1 MVRKKQK
8 DNYYIIRLLCSIS
21 SNTNDSSLMRL
32 FLSIFL
38 FSSLLNSQ
46 INPNNI
52 DIVRDNYGVPHIF
65 AKTDAEL
72 AYGLAWANA
81 EDDFTTIQ
89 EAYLAG
95 NGMLSKY
102 IGLEGAPADFIT
114 QFIGSKEIIDEK
126 IGEISEEYYDVISGY
141 AQGLNSY
148 ARNNP
153 DKVLYKKLFPIT
165 PKMMMMYSQLQLFI
179 SNQGAD
185 WAGRILNN
193 DTQDDFLD
201 QNLTGSNVIA
211 MNSNK
216 TDNGETFL
224 AINTHQP
231 LEGPTS
237 WYEVHLNS
245 EEGTNI
251 IGTLYPGTPHVL
263 IGVNENLGWSHTV
276 NYPDKTD
283 VFKLRMKNNRKYIVD
298 GEEYK
303 LEKLKAKISIKVLGI
318 PITINRKYFKSI
330 YGPTLKNKSGYYS
343 IRTPTLFNIRALEQ
357 WWRMGK
363 SKNFTEFYNNLKM
376 KQIPGFNI
384 GYADKYD
391 TIFYLSNAILP
402 KRAEGYNWK
411 GVVTGDT
418 KKTLWDKFYKVE
430 DLPQVIQPNAG
441 FIYNANHS
449 PFKSTSIDEN
459 PKEEDYNSNMGFE
472 TYDNNRS
479 IRLKHLIDSYE
490 KVSFKDFKK
499 IKYDNSFPSKFNYS
513 FMDISIIENLKLKN
527 EDLNFEILSK
537 IQKWDRSTNIDSNGA
552 AIYGVLYYNLVRNY
566 RDQILENN
574 NIVTKEILLSALSDV
589 NFYLKEN
596 FGSIDITLG
605 DYQKLVRGDKEI
617 PIWGLPD
624 VITAMTSRPY
634 KNGKIRV
641 FAGESYIGLIRFTK
655 DGPEM
660 ESIIS
665 YGNSDNSNSDHYS
678 DQMELYSKFKT
689 KKMTFNRDDIYR
701 NAKSIY
707 KPK

>member
-32 FLSIFL
+32 FQSIF
-38 FSSLLNSQ
+38 FFTSLLNSQ

-52 DIVRDNYGVPHIF
+52 DIVRDDYGVPHIF

-72 AYGLAWANA
+72 AFGLAWANA

-126 IGEISEEYYDVISGY
+126 IGEISKEYFDVISGY

-148 ARNNP
+148 AKNHP

-193 DTQDDFLD
+193 DTQDEFLD

-330 YGPTLKNKSGYYS
+330 YGPTLKNKSGY
-343 IRTPTLFNIRALEQ
+343 
-357 WWRMGK
+357 
-363 SKNFTEFYNNLKM
+363 
-376 KQIPGFNI
+376 
-384 GYADKYD
+384 
-391 TIFYLSNAILP
+391 LS
-402 KRAEGYNWK
+402 
-411 GVVTGDT
+411 
-418 KKTLWDKFYKVE
+418 
-430 DLPQVIQPNAG
+430 
-441 FIYNANHS
+441 
-449 PFKSTSIDEN
+449 
-459 PKEEDYNSNMGFE
+459 
-472 TYDNNRS
+472 
-479 IRLKHLIDSYE
+479 LIH
-490 KVSFKDFKK
+490 
-499 IKYDNSFPSKFNYS
+499 I
-513 FMDISIIENLKLKN
+513 
-527 EDLNFEILSK
+527 
-537 IQKWDRSTNIDSNGA
+537 
-552 AIYGVLYYNLVRNY
+552 
-566 RDQILENN
+566 
-574 NIVTKEILLSALSDV
+574 
-589 NFYLKEN
+589 
-596 FGSIDITLG
+596 
-605 DYQKLVRGDKEI
+605 
-617 PIWGLPD
+617 
-624 VITAMTSRPY
+624 
-634 KNGKIRV
+634 
-641 FAGESYIGLIRFTK
+641 
-655 DGPEM
+655 
-660 ESIIS
+660 
-665 YGNSDNSNSDHYS
+665 
-678 DQMELYSKFKT
+678 
-689 KKMTFNRDDIYR
+689 
-701 NAKSIY
+701 
-707 KPK
+707 

>member
-1 MVRKKQK
+1 MR
-8 DNYYIIRLLCSIS
+8 IIIIFFVA
-21 SNTNDSSLMRL
+21 T
-32 FLSIFL
+32 FLAHT
-38 FSSLLNSQ
+38 Q

-52 DIVRDNYGVPHIF
+52 EIVRDNYGVPHIY
-65 AKTDAEL
+65 ANTDAEL
-72 AYGLAWANA
+72 AYGLAWANS
-81 EDDFTTIQ
+81 EDDFKTIQ

-95 NGMLSKY
+95 NALLSKY
-102 IGLEGAPADFIT
+102 IGIKGAPADFIT
-114 QFIGSKEIIDEK
+114 QFIGSNELIKDK
-126 IGEISEEYYDVISGY
+126 INDLSPEYFKVISGY
-141 AQGLNSY
+141 AEGLNSY
-148 ARNNP
+148 AKHNP
-153 DKVLYKKLFPIT
+153 DKVLLDELFPIT
-165 PKMMMMYSQLQLFI
+165 PRKMLMYSQLQLFI

-193 DTQDDFLD
+193 DTENDYLD

-216 TDNGETFL
+216 TSSGETFL

-231 LEGPTS
+231 LDGPS
-237 WYEVHLNS
+237 AWYEVHLES
-245 EEGTNI
+245 KEGTNI

-283 VFKLRMKNNRKYIVD
+283 VFKLKMKDKKSYIVD
-298 GEEYK
+298 DEIHK
-303 LEKLKAKISIKVLGI
+303 LEKLNAEVYIKVLGI
-318 PITINRKYFKSI
+318 PIKIKRKYYKSI
-330 YGPTLKNKSGYYS
+330 FGPTLKNKSGFYS
-343 IRTPTLFNIRALEQ
+343 IRTPTLFNLSALEQ
-357 WWRMGK
+357 WWKMGK
-363 SKNFTEFYNNLKM
+363 SKNFTEFYKTLKM
-376 KQIPGFNI
+376 NSIPGFNV

-418 KKTLWDKFYKVE
+418 KKILWDEFYKIE
-430 DLPQVIQPNAG
+430 DLPQVIQPNSG
-441 FIYNANHS
+441 YIYNANHS
-449 PFKSTSIDEN
+449 PFKSTSNDEN
-459 PKEEDYNSNMGFE
+459 PKEKNYSRDMGFE

-490 KVSFKDFKK
+490 KVSFEDFKK

-527 EDLNFEILSK
+527 EDFNFELLSR

-552 AIYGVLYYNLVRNY
+552 AIYGILYYNLVRNY

-574 NIVTKEILLSALSDV
+574 NLVSKEILLSALSDV

-707 KPK
+707 NPK